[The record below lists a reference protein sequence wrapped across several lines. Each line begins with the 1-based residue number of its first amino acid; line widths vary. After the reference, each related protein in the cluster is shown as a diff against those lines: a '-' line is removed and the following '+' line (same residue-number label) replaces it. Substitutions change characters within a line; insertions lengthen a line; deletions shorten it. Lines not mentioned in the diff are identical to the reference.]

1 MDAADAGGTM
11 FVTKNRIRVVA
22 VVDGWRI
29 EGDMHILS
37 GSRLTDAINSRAKD
51 FLAVTD
57 AVIIDTKT
65 NTRLFE
71 TPYLALNRDAISLIF
86 LAE

>member
-1 MDAADAGGTM
+1 MDTGDSAM
-11 FVTKNRIRVVA
+11 FVKKHKVRVIA

-37 GSRLTDAINSRAKD
+37 GARLTDAINAKTRD

-57 AVIIDTKT
+57 ALIYEAKT
-65 NTRLFE
+65 GTMLFE
-71 TPYLALNRDAISLIF
+71 TPYLALNRESISIIF

>member
-1 MDAADAGGTM
+1 VSDIGDTAR
-11 FVTKNRIRVVA
+11 FVEKAKVRVIA

-29 EGDMHILS
+29 EGDLHVIS
-37 GSRLTDAINSRAKD
+37 GTRLTDSINQKTKD

-57 AVIIDTKT
+57 ALIFDAKSGA
-65 NTRLFE
+65 RLFD
-71 TPYLALNRDAISLIF
+71 TPYLALNRDAISMVF

>member
-1 MDAADAGGTM
+1 MDSGDSAM
-11 FVTKNRIRVVA
+11 FVTKNKVRIIA

-29 EGDMHILS
+29 EGNMHILS
-37 GSRLTDAINSRAKD
+37 GARLTDAINSKAKD

-57 AVIIDTKT
+57 ALIYEAKT
-65 NTRLFE
+65 GSLLFD
-71 TPYLALNRDAISLIF
+71 TPYLALNRDSISIIF